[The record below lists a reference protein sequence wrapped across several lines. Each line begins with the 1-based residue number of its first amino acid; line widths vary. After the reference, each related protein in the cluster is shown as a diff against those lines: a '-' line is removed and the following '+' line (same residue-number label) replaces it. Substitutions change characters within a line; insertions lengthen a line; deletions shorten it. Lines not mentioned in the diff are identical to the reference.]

1 MAASNPFTASA
12 RKSTPLELVLVGDYK
27 AWLKRQPAAARM
39 WLATALKDPKAGSHA
54 LLPASDGSIKRV
66 VAIVSSQPTL
76 WDIAALPYALP
87 VGVYKIDS
95 KPTDQIDGE
104 ALFRLCLGWGL
115 GAYKFTRYR
124 AAKRAPATLLLPAGV
139 DAALLN
145 AMVSAQALGR
155 DLINTPADDLGPPEL
170 AQAATDLARRHGVR
184 ARIIKGE
191 ALLRENFPLVHAV
204 GRAANKPPHLI
215 DFSWGDEGSP
225 TVTLVGK
232 GVTFDTGGLDLKP
245 AAGMYHMKKDMGGA
259 AGVLAIASMIMETGL
274 PVRLRVIIAAVEN
287 AIGPNAMRPRDIV
300 RCRQGITVEI
310 QNTDAEGRLILADAL
325 ALAAEDRP
333 DYLIDMATLT
343 GSKLPL
349 LGMDIG
355 AVFTN
360 SDSACNGLAAASK
373 VMNDPLWQIPI
384 WEDYASRL
392 DSPVAD
398 TLSCTDGYADPILAA
413 IFLQRFAV
421 PNAAGKAP
429 QKTKWLHLDVMC
441 MNMAAKPGRPEG
453 GDPQGARAVFWW
465 LRELFRA

>member
-1 MAASNPFTASA
+1 MPTAFVTSA
-12 RKSTPLELVLVGDYK
+12 RKSIPLELVSVGGHK
-27 AWLKRQPAAARM
+27 AWLKNQTPVTRA
-39 WLATALKDPKAGSHA
+39 WLETALKDVKAGSHA
-54 LLPASDGSIKRV
+54 ILPATDGSIKRV
-66 VAIVSSQPTL
+66 VAIVADQPTV

-87 VGVYKIDS
+87 IGAYKIESKLDS
-95 KPTDQIDGE
+95 D
-104 ALFRLCLGWGL
+104 ASFRLCLGWGL

-124 AAKRAPATLLLPAGV
+124 AAKRPAAQLILPASI
-139 DAALLN
+139 DAKLLN
-145 AMVSAQALGR
+145 AMVSAQSLGR

-170 AQAATDLARRHGVR
+170 AQAAVNLAKRHGVK
-184 ARIIKGE
+184 AKVIKGE
-191 ALLRENFPLVHAV
+191 ALLRENFPLVHTV

-215 DFSWGDEGSP
+215 DFVWGNDKHP
-225 TVTLVGK
+225 KVTLVGK
-232 GVTFDTGGLDLKP
+232 GVTFDTGGLDIKN
-245 AAGMYHMKKDMGGA
+245 ATGMYHMKKDMGGA
-259 AGVLAIASMIMETGL
+259 AGVLAIASMIMETEL

-300 RCRQGITVEI
+300 KCRQGITVEI

-325 ALAAEDRP
+325 ALAAEEAP

-360 SDSACNGLAAASK
+360 SDASYTELKRAADTL
-373 VMNDPLWQIPI
+373 NDPLWQIPI
-384 WEDYASRL
+384 WADYASRL
-392 DSPVAD
+392 ESPIAD

-421 PNAAGKAP
+421 PKTAS
-429 QKTKWLHLDVMC
+429 KTKWLHLDVMC

-453 GDPQGARAVFWW
+453 GETQGARGVFWW
-465 LRELFRA
+465 LRQKFNG

>member
-1 MAASNPFTASA
+1 MLTAFLTSA
-12 RKSTPLELVLVGDYK
+12 RKTILLELVSVGGHK
-27 AWLKRQPAAARM
+27 TWLKNQTPVTRAWLE
-39 WLATALKDPKAGSHA
+39 TALKDVKAGSHA
-54 LLPASDGSIKRV
+54 ILPATDGSIRRV
-66 VAIVSSQPTL
+66 IAIVADQPTL
-76 WDIAALPYALP
+76 WDIATLPYALP
-87 VGVYKIDS
+87 VGAYKIESKLDS
-95 KPTDQIDGE
+95 D

-124 AAKRAPATLLLPAGV
+124 AAKRPAAQLVLPASI
-139 DAALLN
+139 DAKLLN
-145 AMVSAQALGR
+145 AMVSAQSLGR

-170 AQAATDLARRHGVR
+170 AQAAVSLAKRYGSK
-184 ARIIKGE
+184 ARVIKGE

-215 DFSWGDEGSP
+215 DFTWGNDKHP
-225 TVTLVGK
+225 KVTLVGK
-232 GVTFDTGGLDLKP
+232 GVTFDTGGLDIKN
-245 AAGMYHMKKDMGGA
+245 ATGMYHMKKDMGGA
-259 AGVLAIASMIMETGL
+259 AGVLAIASMIMETEL

-325 ALAAEDRP
+325 ALAAEETP

-360 SDSACNGLAAASK
+360 SDASYAELKRAADTL
-373 VMNDPLWQIPI
+373 NDPLWQIPI
-384 WEDYASRL
+384 WADYASRL
-392 DSPVAD
+392 ESPIAD

-421 PNAAGKAP
+421 PKTAS
-429 QKTKWLHLDVMC
+429 KTKWLHLDVMC

-453 GDPQGARAVFWW
+453 GETQGARGVFWW
-465 LRELFRA
+465 LRQKFNGEG